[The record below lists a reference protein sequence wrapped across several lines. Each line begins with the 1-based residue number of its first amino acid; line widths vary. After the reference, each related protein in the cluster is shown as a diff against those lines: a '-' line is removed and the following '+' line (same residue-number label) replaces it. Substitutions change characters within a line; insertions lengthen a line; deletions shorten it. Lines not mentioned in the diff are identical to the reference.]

1 MSKGGIEPPTGTRQ
15 GSGMRRVSSMSSPR
29 LPYEFNRPLLTP
41 RLVLRLM
48 TTADVDAVHAYQS
61 RDDVCR
67 YLLFEPR
74 DRDRVSEYVG
84 KYSQASRLAAEGDY
98 LQLALELRETEDAPG
113 RLIGDSYFTIA
124 SIEHSRGEIGW
135 TMHPDYTGRGYATE
149 AARAVLHLAFA
160 TLGLHRVFAEL
171 DPRNGAS
178 IAMCRRVGM
187 REEAYFV
194 RDMWFKG
201 DWADTGVYAILA
213 DEWRS
218 QQETLSKPAP
228 SP

>member
-1 MSKGGIEPPTGTRQ
+1 MVR
-15 GSGMRRVSSMSSPR
+15 PR
-29 LPYEFNRPLLTP
+29 LPYEFTRPLLTP

-48 TTADVDAVHAYQS
+48 TMADVDAIHAYQS

-74 DRDRVSEYVG
+74 DRVTVAEKVLAHTR
-84 KYSQASRLAAEGDY
+84 ATRLAADGDY
-98 LQLALELRETEDAPG
+98 LQLALELRETQDAPG

-124 SIEHSRGEIGW
+124 SVEHSRGEIGW
-135 TMHPDYTGRGYATE
+135 TMHPEFTGRGYATE

-171 DPRNGAS
+171 DPRNDAS
-178 IAMCRRVGM
+178 IAMCRRIGM

-194 RDMWFKG
+194 RDMMFKG
-201 DWADTGVYAILA
+201 DWADTGVYAVLA

-218 QQETLSKPAP
+218 QQESLSKRVPVP
-228 SP
+228 G

>member
-1 MSKGGIEPPTGTRQ
+1 
-15 GSGMRRVSSMSSPR
+15 MSSPR
-29 LPYEFNRPLLTP
+29 LPYEFARPLLTP

-48 TTADVDAVHAYQS
+48 TMADVDAIHAYQS

-74 DRDRVSEYVG
+74 ARDTVAEKVLAH
-84 KYSQASRLAAEGDY
+84 SQATRLAADGDY

-113 RLIGDSYFTIA
+113 QLIGDSYFTVA
-124 SIEHSRGEIGW
+124 SVEHSRGEIGW

-218 QQETLSKPAP
+218 QQETLSKRAP